1 MSNKKDDKNN
11 IENKDVNEFKNPTFL
26 NAFKNALRGCA
37 LAVKNERNIKIQL
50 VAAVLVTIMGFLF
63 RISSVEWA
71 ILVLTIF
78 FVIVTECLNTAVEK
92 TVDMITKKYDECV
105 KNVKDIAAGAVL
117 FSAMASVIVG
127 IIIFLPKILIYI
139 N

>member
-26 NAFKNALRGCA
+26 NAFKNALRGCT

-92 TVDMITKKYDECV
+92 TVDMITKKYDECA